1 MADRWNPESL
11 KDSRYL
17 SLSMTVDGE
26 KVGIEWKSEWSYQEP
41 NLSNAFLQIDYRDG
55 ALMVSPMYSQ
65 SGPGQ
70 IRYQLP
76 EGMLPTPKVEDC
88 HDPKLGLGRRMLL
101 ATPE

>member
-17 SLSMTVDGE
+17 SLPMTVDGE
-26 KVGIEWKSEWSYQEP
+26 KVTTEWMSDWSYQEP

-55 ALMVSPMYSQ
+55 ALVVSPKHPQ

-76 EGMLPTPKVEDC
+76 EGILPMPKVED
-88 HDPKLGLGRRMLL
+88 
-101 ATPE
+101 